1 MKKTLLPMF
10 GLLALLIAIIFLV
23 DYLGS
28 PFELVPI
35 TPSPALVPTASPSA
49 IPSSALN

>member
-1 MKKTLLPMF
+1 MF

-28 PFELVPI
+28 PFELVPA
-35 TPSPALVPTASPSA
+35 TPTPTLVPSASPSA
-49 IPSSALN
+49 IPSSVLN